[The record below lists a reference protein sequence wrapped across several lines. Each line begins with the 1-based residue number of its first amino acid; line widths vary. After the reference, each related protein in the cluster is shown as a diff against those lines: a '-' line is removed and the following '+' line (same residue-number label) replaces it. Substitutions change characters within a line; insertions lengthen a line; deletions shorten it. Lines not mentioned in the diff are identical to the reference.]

1 MREKT
6 LVQFTQH
13 TPQLLWGGKC
23 VNKECVPALVNHVHV
38 HVCSKLLLL
47 ISKVQTVMVFV

>member
-23 VNKECVPALVNHVHV
+23 VNKECVPTLVNHVHV